1 MIQRFISTTQACLC
15 CLMSTKRIVPDL
27 EETILLYMDTMVE
40 LDRWIL
46 CLPQDDSMLGS
57 NDQDPDDVEPM
68 NVDIS
73 DNLPDLPAKR
83 VAPVCNVTRMK
94 TKKKSSRLKLAK
106 FCKVKLIGN
115 VSSSSISYISWPGSA
130 TLGGWL
136 AWQKKNSAS

>member
-1 MIQRFISTTQACLC
+1 
-15 CLMSTKRIVPDL
+15 MSTKRIVPDL

-68 NVDIS
+68 NVDIF

-83 VAPVCNVTRMK
+83 VSRVCNVTRMK
-94 TKKKSSRLKLAK
+94 TKEKSSRMKLPNY
-106 FCKVKLIGN
+106 VKSNSLGMLAAAQSHIFHGL
-115 VSSSSISYISWPGSA
+115 A
-130 TLGGWL
+130 MLHREGGWHGERQIQQVKPL
-136 AWQKKNSAS
+136 LHIK